1 MKGSDLSI
9 RTTLL
14 LIISVLNLMI
24 AVLVGF
30 GVYRSWTRYA
40 EAQTLQ
46 QSSMVINYIFRA
58 QKYLSLERS
67 DSVPIVYTARATTAN
82 LLDELISNRLLA
94 DGQINRVFSS
104 IGTEKNPAVADTL
117 SKVRRQYIKLQ
128 AIRYRIDQTLIKTPD
143 QRPEHLSDDAF
154 DATTDLVMSLKEL
167 LDSYTGPSYDIDPVV
182 TQQIRFKYF
191 IWEITEYA
199 GREYALMGK
208 LIVENRRPTPAQQ
221 EKLYSWRA
229 RVEHGWE
236 IDHVLLRT
244 SHLER
249 TLGSYMSEAETHYF
263 VTFDQIKDMFY
274 SPAAVTPGASYP
286 INIELWL
293 ELASQAVDSL
303 VSLKDMSLNETQ
315 RYVDKIANDAQR
327 SIIESIVLLACAA
340 LLTVYSWTI
349 IVSRVLQ
356 PVNAMVTALYRATRG
371 ESYVPPPVT
380 NRHDEIGKLA
390 LVLQAFQENVRRIRQ
405 TSIELEERKNYL
417 NAVLSTMIDGILA
430 IDEAGTIQL
439 VNKAIE
445 RMFGYGDGELL
456 GKNATILMPASTDA
470 PPRLYLE
477 PFMVVRKEKYAERNR
492 EAMARRKDGYLFPV
506 EMVVTEMKTGGVAYF
521 VGTLRD
527 ITERKIAEEEHER
540 YLRDLENSNRELD
553 DFAYI
558 ASHDLKEPLRG
569 LHNFSKFLLEDYS
582 DRLDD
587 EGRNMLN
594 TLASLTQQMEGLL
607 NALLHYSRLG
617 RTEMSIRE
625 TDLNQIVQN
634 VLQMFSIRI
643 KETGAVV
650 DIPRKLPQVTCD
662 HVRIA
667 EVFQNL
673 IGNALKYHDGK
684 NPKIEIG
691 CTRAHPNHQGENVFY
706 VKDNG
711 IGIAEKNL
719 DSIFKIFHR
728 LHPRNAYGGGTGSG
742 LTITKKIVNRHG
754 GEIWAE
760 SAGKGEGTTFYF
772 TLPQHAHDGKA
783 ASSAEAAFPGGTA

>member
-1 MKGSDLSI
+1 MRSSDLSI

-40 EAQTLQ
+40 DAQALQ
-46 QSSMVINYIFRA
+46 KSTMVINYIFRA

-67 DSVPIVYTARATTAN
+67 DAAPIVYTSRATTEN

-94 DGQINRVFSS
+94 DGQIDRVFSAMGG
-104 IGTEKNPAVADTL
+104 IKDPVVMGALA
-117 SKVRRQYIKLQ
+117 KVRSQYAKLQ
-128 AIRYRIDQTLIKTPD
+128 IIRYRLDQALVEPAD
-143 QRPEHLSDDAF
+143 RRPAHLSDEAF
-154 DATTDLVMSLKEL
+154 DASTDLIMNLRDL
-167 LDSYTGPSYDIDPVV
+167 LDGYTAPIYEIDAVA

-199 GREYALMGK
+199 GREYAMMGK
-208 LIVENRRPTPAQQ
+208 LIVENRRPTPALQ
-221 EKLYSWRA
+221 EQLYGWRA

-236 IDHVLLRT
+236 IDHVLLKA
-244 SHLER
+244 SHLDKP
-249 TLGSYMSEAETHYF
+249 LGSYMAEAETHYF

-274 SPAAVTPGASYP
+274 TPGAVPSGAPYP

-303 VSLKDMSLNETQ
+303 MSLKDLSLSETQ
-315 RYVDKIANDAQR
+315 KYVDAMAQNAQR
-327 SIIESIVLLACAA
+327 SIVESIVLFACA
-340 LLTVYSWTI
+340 LLLSVYSWSI
-349 IVSRVLQ
+349 IMNRVLQ
-356 PVNAMVTALYRATRG
+356 PVNAMVTALYKATRG
-371 ESYVPPPVT
+371 ESYVAPPVM
-380 NRHDEIGKLA
+380 NREDEIGKLA
-390 LVLQAFQENVRRIRQ
+390 IVLQAFQENVRKIRQ
-405 TSIELEERKNYL
+405 TSIELEERRSYL
-417 NAVLSTMIDGILA
+417 NAVLSTMIDGIVA

-439 VNKAIE
+439 VNNAIE
-445 RMFGYGDGELL
+445 RMFGYGEGELL
-456 GKNATILMPASTDA
+456 GKNATILMPAATDA

-477 PFMVVRKEKYAERNR
+477 PFMVIRKEKYADRNR
-492 EAMARRKDGYLFPV
+492 EAMARRRDGHVFPV
-506 EMVVTEMKTGGVAYF
+506 EMMVTEMKNGGIVYF

-527 ITERKIAEEEHER
+527 ITERKIAEEEHDR

-582 DRLDD
+582 ERLDD

-634 VLQMFSIRI
+634 VMQMFAIKI
-643 KETGAVV
+643 KETGAVIDV
-650 DIPRKLPQVTCD
+650 PRKLPKVTCD

-684 NPKIEIG
+684 NPRIEIG
-691 CTRAHPNHQGENVFY
+691 CTRAHPQHPGEDVFY
-706 VKDNG
+706 VRDNG

-742 LTITKKIVNRHG
+742 LTITKKIINRHG

-760 SAGKGEGTTFYF
+760 SPGKGQGTTFYF
-772 TLPQHAHDGKA
+772 TLPQNAYDGKA
-783 ASSAEAAFPGGTA
+783 ASSAEAVHPGGLA